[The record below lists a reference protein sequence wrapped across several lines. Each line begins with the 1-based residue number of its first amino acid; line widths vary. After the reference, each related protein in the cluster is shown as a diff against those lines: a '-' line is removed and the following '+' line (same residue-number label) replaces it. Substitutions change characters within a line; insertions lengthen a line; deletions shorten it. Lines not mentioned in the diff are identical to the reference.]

1 MGLVIYIL
9 APLYETR
16 YSRGSDIYYNN
27 VRHRCKAYVLVW
39 YVCNAAIRR
48 EICLCDGLRIYG
60 ICTTAWLL

>member
-27 VRHRCKAYVLVW
+27 VRH
-39 YVCNAAIRR
+39 
-48 EICLCDGLRIYG
+48 
-60 ICTTAWLL
+60 